1 MRQQKLLVCLLSTSL
16 LMPSFPIND
25 AKAETSKED
34 TMTTKSTETQK
45 DKDKEKSD
53 SSLSSSQNHK
63 TNNEKSDD
71 VKEKS
76 SDNKHSSERED
87 QQNRKNDGPTKTSE
101 QNNSQENDNSKTS
114 DKTSTNV
121 TKNTWDTSTDDD
133 RSNIFDMF
141 KPTPLK
147 QNQDNNSL
155 SKLLDQLLS
164 NNEAT
169 QTPST
174 LKQNDDSNEDNNKQ
188 NNSLTDHTDSED
200 SNATAFIDDNEINDD
215 SNEDSEES
223 VQEQSRT
230 DYDNDA
236 NDTARESEN
245 SQYESNQYTD
255 EHDAQQDD
263 TESNSDSHQN
273 QSRENTTQDGH
284 SQNKQDDETTTSNND
299 TGKQDDDADTRDND
313 STTDNQS
320 GSSSEDR
327 VLESILDEYSED
339 AKNNQKQYES
349 QKAHSSNKD
358 SENKKS
364 DSDEQ
369 PSSNHANPQLPS
381 QSQLAK
387 KEKPAQSFENDTKQ
401 SNIRTTAIF
410 QQLPNLSGDNNTTNQ
425 LTITEN
431 KNTRDFIKT
440 IAQDAHDI
448 GQDEDIYASVM
459 IAQAILESDSGMSAL
474 AQAPHYNLFGI
485 KGTYQGKSTTFNTL
499 EDNGNNMFQISADF
513 RSYPSEKESLEDYA
527 KLIKQGIDGNPNIY
541 KPTWKREAHN
551 YRSATAHLATTYA
564 TDSQYADKLN
574 SIIEHYDLTQFDRK
588 QMPDLDDYKLKNDDD
603 NSDFKPF
610 SETTNHSP
618 YPHGQ
623 CTWYVYHR
631 MSQFDQYVGGDL
643 GDARNWNNRA
653 ERKGYTVSSTPKTH
667 TAVVFEAGQ
676 HGADSIYGHVAFVEK
691 VNDDGSIVISESNVK
706 GLGIVSHRTIDADVA
721 TDLSYIT
728 GKQN

>member
-34 TMTTKSTETQK
+34 TTTTQSTETQ
-45 DKDKEKSD
+45 KDKEKSD
-53 SSLSSSQNHK
+53 SSLSSSPNNK

-76 SDNKHSSERED
+76 SDNKHSSEPED
-87 QQNRKNDGPTKTSE
+87 QQNRKNDGPSKTSE
-101 QNNSQENDNSKTS
+101 QNNSQENNSSKTS

-121 TKNTWDTSTDDD
+121 TENTWDTS
-133 RSNIFDMF
+133 RENYHSNIFDMF

-155 SKLLDQLLS
+155 SKLLDQLFS
-164 NNEAT
+164 NNESS
-169 QTPST
+169 QPPST
-174 LKQNDDSNEDNNKQ
+174 LKQNDDSNEDNQKQ
-188 NNSLTDHTDSED
+188 NNPLTDHTDSED
-200 SNATAFIDDNEINDD
+200 SNATSFIDDNETNDD
-215 SNEDSEES
+215 SNEDSEAS

-230 DYDNDA
+230 DHDKAANDA
-236 NDTARESEN
+236 ARESEN
-245 SQYESNQYTD
+245 SEYESNQYTD
-255 EHDAQQDD
+255 DHDTQQND
-263 TESNSDSHQN
+263 TESKTDSHQD
-273 QSRENTTQDGH
+273 QSRENTTHDAD
-284 SQNKQDDETTTSNND
+284 SQKEQDDETTTSNND
-299 TGKQDDDADTRDND
+299 AGKQDDEADTSDND

-320 GSSSEDR
+320 GSSSDDR
-327 VLESILDEYSED
+327 VLEAILDEYSED
-339 AKNNQKQYES
+339 AKNNQKQYDD
-349 QKAHSSNKD
+349 QKKHSSNKD
-358 SENKKS
+358 TENKKS
-364 DSDEQ
+364 DSDQQ

-381 QSQLAK
+381 KSQLAK
-387 KEKPAQSFENDTKQ
+387 KEKPAQSFENDTEQ
-401 SNIRTTAIF
+401 SNIRATAIF
-410 QQLPNLSGDNNTTNQ
+410 QQLPNLSSDDNNTNQ
-425 LTITEN
+425 LTIAEN

-448 GQDEDIYASVM
+448 GQNEDIYASVM

-588 QMPDLDDYKLKNDDD
+588 QMPDLDDYEVNNDDD

-653 ERKGYTVSSTPKTH
+653 ERKDYTVSSTPKKH

-676 HGADSIYGHVAFVEK
+676 HGADPLYGHVAFVEK